1 MQLFFLFLL
10 LIAMRVL
17 LYLSPIKIRMQ
28 EKINI
33 IGGGLS
39 GSLLAIYLAKRGY
52 KIDLFERRPDMRK
65 NKISAGK
72 SINLALS
79 IRGLLALK
87 NIGLD
92 EEIMKDAIQM
102 PGRMMHSKTGELNF
116 QPYGKNGQSIN
127 SVSRG
132 RLNIKLLELAD
143 EFENIALHFNARC
156 VDVNIDEGISVFE
169 MEDGSHKHVYSDRI
183 LGTDGAFAATRG
195 RLQITD
201 RFNYSQQYLHVGYK
215 ELCIPADKTGKFLME
230 KNALHIWPR
239 GAFMM
244 IALPNPSGDFT
255 CTLFMPFDGEKS
267 FNALQSKAEVKNF
280 FDTEFSDAVEL
291 MPTLMDD
298 FFTNP
303 TSSLVTVKCFPWIKD
318 DKIALLGDAAHAIV
332 PFFGQGMNCSFEDV
346 MVFDECVEKHYPNWK
361 LIFENYQTLR
371 KPNSDAIADL
381 AIQNYYEMSDKVGD
395 KKFLHKKNIEH
406 TLSELYPDKFK
417 SQYELVTFSCLP
429 YSYAME
435 QGKKNELLLEKII
448 SAGDEDKISQP
459 EFMEKLWNIIA

>member
-127 SVSRG
+127 SV
-132 RLNIKLLELAD
+132 
-143 EFENIALHFNARC
+143 
-156 VDVNIDEGISVFE
+156 
-169 MEDGSHKHVYSDRI
+169 
-183 LGTDGAFAATRG
+183 
-195 RLQITD
+195 
-201 RFNYSQQYLHVGYK
+201 
-215 ELCIPADKTGKFLME
+215 
-230 KNALHIWPR
+230 
-239 GAFMM
+239 
-244 IALPNPSGDFT
+244 
-255 CTLFMPFDGEKS
+255 
-267 FNALQSKAEVKNF
+267 
-280 FDTEFSDAVEL
+280 
-291 MPTLMDD
+291 
-298 FFTNP
+298 
-303 TSSLVTVKCFPWIKD
+303 
-318 DKIALLGDAAHAIV
+318 
-332 PFFGQGMNCSFEDV
+332 
-346 MVFDECVEKHYPNWK
+346 
-361 LIFENYQTLR
+361 
-371 KPNSDAIADL
+371 
-381 AIQNYYEMSDKVGD
+381 
-395 KKFLHKKNIEH
+395 
-406 TLSELYPDKFK
+406 
-417 SQYELVTFSCLP
+417 
-429 YSYAME
+429 
-435 QGKKNELLLEKII
+435 
-448 SAGDEDKISQP
+448 
-459 EFMEKLWNIIA
+459 